1 MCSIRVTAREPAEDM
16 SDSDN
21 IFREVEED
29 LRREQ
34 LARLWDR
41 YGVYILGVATAI
53 ILFVGAFKGY
63 EWHQARQAA
72 ENGAAFVAAADLSE
86 DKKYPE
92 ALEALAKLG
101 KDGPAAYRV
110 LARLEL
116 AGVHVKEGRKAD
128 AVAVFD
134 EVAKDPAA
142 DGILKDYA
150 KVQGAALRLDEAE
163 PAEITRRLD
172 KLDADDN
179 PWRYSARELLALSAY
194 RSGNAA
200 ESEKLF
206 NRILSDPFAPA
217 EMRRRAESMLA
228 LLVKTS
234 ASAGAQGAAGNPA
247 QKDAATQ

>member
-1 MCSIRVTAREPAEDM
+1 M

-41 YGVYILGVATAI
+41 YGVYILGVAAFI

-63 EWHQARQAA
+63 QWHLARQAA
-72 ENGAAFVAAADLSE
+72 ENGAAFVEASALGD
-86 DKKYPE
+86 DKKYTE
-92 ALEALAKLG
+92 ARDALAKLG
-101 KDGPAAYRV
+101 RDGPAAYRV
-110 LARLEL
+110 LARLEQ
-116 AGVHVKEGRKAD
+116 AGLHVKEGRKAE
-128 AVAVFD
+128 AVALFD
-134 EVAKDPAA
+134 EVAANPAA
-142 DGILKDYA
+142 DGILKDFA

-163 PAEITRRLD
+163 PAEIARRLD
-172 KLDADDN
+172 KLDADTN

-206 NRILSDPFAPA
+206 TQILSDLFAPA

-234 ASAGAQGAAGNPA
+234 TGNGTQNGAAKNPA

>member
-1 MCSIRVTAREPAEDM
+1 M

-34 LARLWDR
+34 LAKLWDR
-41 YGVYILGVATAI
+41 YGVYILGVAAFI
-53 ILFVGAFKGY
+53 VLFVGAFKGY
-63 EWHQARQAA
+63 QWHLARQAA
-72 ENGAAFVAAADLSE
+72 ENGAAFVEASALGD
-86 DKKYPE
+86 DKKYTE
-92 ALEALAKLG
+92 ARDALAKLG
-101 KDGPAAYRV
+101 RDGPAAYRV
-110 LARLEL
+110 LARLEQ
-116 AGVHVKEGRKAD
+116 AGLHVKEGRKAE
-128 AVAVFD
+128 AVALFD
-134 EVAKDPAA
+134 EVAGDPAA
-142 DGILKDYA
+142 DGILKDFA

-163 PAEITRRLD
+163 PAEIARRLD
-172 KLDADDN
+172 KLDADTN

-206 NRILSDPFAPA
+206 TQILGDLFAPA

-234 ASAGAQGAAGNPA
+234 AGNGTQNGAAKNPA
-247 QKDAATQ
+247 KDAATQ

>member
-1 MCSIRVTAREPAEDM
+1 M

-34 LARLWDR
+34 LAKLWDQ
-41 YGVYILGVATAI
+41 YGVYFLAAATAV
-53 ILFVGAFKGY
+53 ILLVGAFNGY
-63 EWHQARQAA
+63 RWYQAKIAA
-72 ENGAAFVAAADLSE
+72 ENGAAFFQAAELSD
-86 DKKYPE
+86 DKKYAE
-92 ALEALAKLG
+92 AREALAKLG
-101 KDGPAAYRV
+101 QGGPASYRV
-110 LARLEL
+110 LAKLEL
-116 AGVHVKEGRKAD
+116 AGLHVKEGRKAE
-128 AVAVFD
+128 AVAIYD
-134 EVAKDPAA
+134 EVAVDSGA
-142 DGILKDYA
+142 DAVLKDFA
-150 KVQGAALRLDEAE
+150 KVQGAALRVDEAD

-172 KLDADDN
+172 KLDADTN

-206 NRILSDPFAPA
+206 TRILSDPFAPA

-228 LLVKTS
+228 LLVKTN
-234 ASAGAQGAAGNPA
+234 AGAQGQAGNPA

>member
-1 MCSIRVTAREPAEDM
+1 M

-34 LARLWDR
+34 LSKLWDR
-41 YGVYILGVATAI
+41 YGVYVLGVAAAI

-63 EWHQARQAA
+63 QWHQARQAA
-72 ENGAAFVAAADLSE
+72 ENGAAFVEAAALSDE
-86 DKKYPE
+86 NKYAE
-92 ALEALAKLG
+92 ASEALAKLS
-101 KDGPAAYRV
+101 KSGPAAYRL
-110 LARLEL
+110 LAKLEL
-116 AGVHVKEGRKAD
+116 AGTHVKEGRKAE
-128 AVAVFD
+128 AVALFD
-134 EVAKDPAA
+134 EVAADSAA
-142 DGILKDYA
+142 DGILKDFA

-163 PAEITRRLD
+163 PAEIARRLD
-172 KLDADDN
+172 KLDADTN

-194 RSGNAA
+194 RSGNTA

-206 NRILSDPFAPA
+206 TQILSDLFAPA

-234 ASAGAQGAAGNPA
+234 GNGAAQGGAAKNPA